1 MSWGNTMKKLV
12 LAIILTLS
20 STSTFA
26 DQNTQNDK
34 GGFTGPSAVKVKT
47 VEMALEAENDT
58 PVILTGHI
66 VSSLGDEEYQ
76 FKDLTGEMV
85 IEIDQRDWNGIE
97 ATPDTKLIIQGE
109 VDKDWEDTA
118 IDVNTIKLAK

>member
-1 MSWGNTMKKLV
+1 MSWGDTMKKLV

>member
-12 LAIILTLS
+12 LAIILILS
-20 STSTFA
+20 STNTFA

-47 VEMALEAENDT
+47 VEVALEAENDT

>member
-12 LAIILTLS
+12 LAIILILP

-85 IEIDQRDWNGIE
+85 VEIDQRDWNGIE
-97 ATPDTKLIIQGE
+97 ATPETKLVIQGE
-109 VDKDWEDTA
+109 VDKEWKHTA
-118 IDVNTIKLAK
+118 IDVNTIQLAK